1 MYEYSPSG
9 IQSRVSFIRHLKL
22 SAIEERQSNTEE
34 LIETEIRKALE
45 KLAQNTIQNWDFE
58 ASFNGDDVGETV
70 REKDYCTSDASTLSL
85 KYEEGAPISDFNVCQ
100 KYIDLFRNKFVEGLN
115 SKYG

>member
-22 SAIEERQSNTEE
+22 SAIEERQSNIEE
-34 LIETEIRKALE
+34 LIEEEIEEVFE
-45 KLAQNTIQNWDFE
+45 KLAQNTIQNWDLE

-70 REKDYCTSDASTLSL
+70 RDKDYCTSDASTLSL
-85 KYEEGAPISDFNVCQ
+85 KYEEGTPISDFNVCQ
-100 KYIDLFRNKFVEGLN
+100 KYIDLFRKKFVEGLN